1 MALFVGLIGL
11 PNVGKSTLF
20 NALTGTDVDAEN
32 YAFCTVD
39 PNIGVID
46 VDDQRLSR
54 LHEKIQPNSC
64 VNSTIKFV
72 DIAGLVKGASQ
83 GEGLGNKFLGHIREA
98 DALIQVVRCFSG
110 NEITHVEGSVDPV
123 RDVELLQAELL
134 LADYEMLGA
143 TLEHLEK
150 VVRSDPN
157 STQKLELETIRKA
170 YKMVG
175 EGRMLAEMVLSDE
188 EAVFIEGQAV
198 LTNKPMMYVANIS
211 EGSNIE
217 LNEHY
222 KALSNFVGKDK
233 VFSIS
238 ALFEKELAELNP
250 EDREVFSEE
259 FNNEDGGVAKLVQV
273 GYALLN
279 LITFYTL
286 ANGKLQAWQIPDGT
300 KAPMAAGRIHTD
312 MEKGFIRAEVADSA
326 DILDLGSLQVL
337 KEDGLLRVEGKEYV
351 IKDGDVIQFL
361 FKV

>member
-20 NALTGTDVDAEN
+20 NALAGTDVDAEN

-39 PNIGVID
+39 PNVGIID
-46 VDDQRLSR
+46 VDDPRLSK
-54 LHEKIQPNSC
+54 LYEKIQPDSC
-64 VNSTIKFV
+64 VNATIQFV

-110 NEITHVEGSVDPV
+110 SEITHVEGSVDPI

-134 LADYEMLGA
+134 LADYEL
-143 TLEHLEK
+143 LESYLQHLEK
-150 VVRSDPN
+150 VVRSNPS

-170 YKMVG
+170 HELAG
-175 EGRMLAEMVLSDE
+175 QGTMLTDLELSFE
-188 EAVFIEGQAV
+188 EAAFIEQQAV
-198 LTNKPMMYVANIS
+198 LTNKPMMYVANIA
-211 EGSNIE
+211 EGGDVDP
-217 LNEHY
+217 NEHY
-222 KALSNFVGKDK
+222 TALSDFVGEHR

-238 ALFEKELAELNP
+238 ALFEEELTQLNP
-250 EDREVFSEE
+250 EDREAFSEE
-259 FNNEDGGVAKLVQV
+259 FNSHGGGVAKLVEA

-286 ANGKLQAWQIPDGT
+286 ANGKLQAWQIPNGT
-300 KAPMAAGRIHTD
+300 KAPQAAGRIHTD
-312 MEKGFIRAEVADSA
+312 MEKGFIRAEVADA
-326 DILDLGSLQVL
+326 GDILERGNLQVL
-337 KEDGLLRVEGKEYV
+337 KEEGLLRVEGKEYV

-361 FKV
+361 FKA